1 MYLMKD
7 IVRDPS
13 EVLRQ
18 QAGKV
23 EFPLSAED
31 QEAMHNMMEYLV
43 ISQDEDLNE
52 KYDLRPGVGLAA
64 PQVGISKQFS
74 AILIPEEDEQAWNED
89 AENEDD
95 VPEENEPQYFFKGV
109 IFNPVIIRQSV
120 KQCALTIGE
129 GCLSVDEDRPGYV
142 HRPYRI
148 TVRYQ
153 DELGVSHDLKL
164 EGYPAIVFQH
174 EIDHLKGTL
183 YYDHIKNDEPW
194 HQIDNAKYLG

>member
-13 EVLRQ
+13 QVLRQ
-18 QAGKV
+18 QATKV
-23 EFPLSAED
+23 TFPLSAED
-31 QEAMHNMMEYLV
+31 QEAMQNMMEYLV
-43 ISQDEDLNE
+43 ISQDEKLNE

-64 PQVGISKQFS
+64 PQIGISKQFS
-74 AILIPEEDEQAWNED
+74 AILIPEEDEQAWNEED
-89 AENEDD
+89 ETEFTEEVAE
-95 VPEENEPQYFFKGV
+95 PKYFFKGV

-120 KQCALTIGE
+120 KQCALNIGE

-153 DELGVSHDLKL
+153 DELGASHDLKL

-174 EIDHLKGTL
+174 EIDHLKGAL
-183 YYDHIKNDEPW
+183 YYDHIKADEPW
-194 HQIDNAKYLG
+194 HQIENAKYLG